1 MKDILIDVVRTG
13 KRHANYDYI
22 VRRTKVWRAIVSGEG
37 IDEYYHQFNQRET
50 DEQFLQRKRITQQI
64 TSSVCKNVRDIEF
77 KVPRSNSITRVI
89 GTNTGKEGEL
99 KQFKEILK
107 TFWGDSSLDDYMD
120 IRWVELNDT
129 DPNSFVVLEWQPFA
143 KDEHAQPYPYEV
155 KSEQAVYYEYDNN
168 KLQYLVALVEDNGKT
183 YTGYWPDYTIQLKQI
198 TDEETLKKIKLA
210 DGEETSMTF
219 VETGET
225 VLVIRI
231 KDDYYT
237 YFEFTAHKLGFVP
250 AYQPGYMR
258 DLATDGHTFLPP
270 WWAAEPVL
278 MNIFSTKS
286 QLDLSIHL
294 HTFQQKLQYRPRCN
308 NRGCMGGELT
318 EGGICPVCKGTGWK
332 GITSVQDTIDLPL
345 PKSKEEMVDLE
356 NIIHYVDQSVDIVT
370 FLDGKVDR
378 LSNQAIKMVY
388 FSELYS
394 QTKNVEKTA
403 LEAGIDMQAVYDTL
417 YPLVKAMAKD
427 WEFMV
432 STIAKITDIKVPTI
446 SFTFGK
452 DFKLK
457 SIDGYYADLS
467 LANTAGASQYVKGA
481 IEDDI
486 ARIVYAE
493 DDLAMAKYLTLKAFN
508 PFPGDTPETIALKMS
523 QSYTP
528 EFYKVLYS
536 TFGFI
541 FDELERENPGFYMLN
556 RAKQWTLLEAKVISL
571 LPEKKAPVMTFAR
584 PIPETQPSNLE

>member
-1 MKDILIDVVRTG
+1 VG
-13 KRHANYDYI
+13 
-22 VRRTKVWRAIVSGEG
+22 
-37 IDEYYHQFNQRET
+37 T
-50 DEQFLQRKRITQQI
+50 D
-64 TSSVCKNVRDIEF
+64 
-77 KVPRSNSITRVI
+77 
-89 GTNTGKEGEL
+89 TGKEGEL

-120 IRWVELNDT
+120 VRWVELNDT

-143 KDEHAQPYPYEV
+143 KDQHAQPYPYEV
-155 KSEQAVYYEYDNN
+155 KSEQAIIYIYDNN
-168 KLQYLVALVEDNGKT
+168 KLQYLVALVEDKGKT

-198 TDEETLKKIKLA
+198 TDEETLKRIKLA

-231 KDDYYT
+231 KDEYFT
-237 YFEFTAHKLGFVP
+237 YFEFKAHKLGFVP

-270 WWAAEPVL
+270 WWAAESTL
-278 MNIFSTKS
+278 MNLIKS
-286 QLDLSIHL
+286 KSELDLTIAL
-294 HTFQQKLQYRPRCN
+294 HVFPQKLQYRPKCN
-308 NRGCMGGELT
+308 NRGCIGGELA
-318 EGGICPVCKGTGWK
+318 EGGMCPICKGSGWR
-332 GITSVQDTIDLPL
+332 GITSAQDSIDLPL
-345 PKSKEEMVDLE
+345 PKSQDEMIDLE
-356 NIIHYVDQSVDIVT
+356 QIIHYVYPPVDLVK
-370 FLDGKVDR
+370 FMDDYVEK
-378 LSNQAIKMVY
+378 LSKRALQMVY
-388 FSELYS
+388 NSEIYS
-394 QTKNVEKTA
+394 REQIAETA
-403 LEAGIDMQAVYDTL
+403 TGRNIDMQAVYDTL

-432 STIAKITDIKVPTI
+432 KTIADITQIKVPTI

-541 FDELERENPGFYMLN
+541 FDDLERETPGFYMLN
-556 RAKQWTLLEAKVISL
+556 RAKQWALLEAKVTSL
-571 LPEKKAPVMTFAR
+571 IPEKKEPVLFK
-584 PIPETQPSNLE
+584 PPVIEPPVE